1 MATGLTR
8 LIRIYLHSSTSS
20 IDKVNQ
26 NIFKFKHLVHNYIQ
40 ENEENHSRKS
50 SKNSKNKKS
59 SVSSGSRSSGSNTS
73 MKEQAIKE
81 KMRLAD
87 LNRKQKKLQEL
98 AMEELKIKM
107 EIEQAN
113 VRGKIMEGRE
123 QKFGETANQEDLRN
137 RPSEKIQLPEKDVN

>member
-1 MATGLTR
+1 
-8 LIRIYLHSSTSS
+8 
-20 IDKVNQ
+20 
-26 NIFKFKHLVHNYIQ
+26 
-40 ENEENHSRKS
+40 
-50 SKNSKNKKS
+50 
-59 SVSSGSRSSGSNTS
+59 

-87 LNRKQKKLQEL
+87 LNMKQKLQEL

-123 QKFGETANQEDLRN
+123 QKFGETANQEDLGN

>member
-8 LIRIYLHSSTSS
+8 LIRICLHSNTSS
-20 IDKVNQ
+20 IDKVDQ

-40 ENEENHSRKS
+40 DNEENHSRKS
-50 SKNSKNKKS
+50 SKNSKSKKS
-59 SVSSGSRSSGSNTS
+59 SVSSGSRSSGSSTS

-107 EIEQAN
+107 EIE
-113 VRGKIMEGRE
+113 
-123 QKFGETANQEDLRN
+123 
-137 RPSEKIQLPEKDVN
+137 